1 MEEITASP
9 IVVPLLFLLRCV
21 LPLGILILI
30 SYLLR
35 KGGWIVGVNNHKQEK
50 NSEGNATS
58 GGNPY
63 V

>member
-1 MEEITASP
+1 MEEISASP
-9 IVVPLLFLLRCV
+9 IIVPLLFLLRCA
-21 LPLGILILI
+21 LPLAVLILI

-35 KGGWIVGVNNHKQEK
+35 KGGWIIGANHKQEE

-58 GGNPY
+58 GGNTY

>member
-21 LPLGILILI
+21 LPLAVMLAI

-35 KGGWIVGVNNHKQEK
+35 KGGWIAGSEPTIENN
-50 NSEGNATS
+50 A
-58 GGNPY
+58 GGSAAQGGSKHG
-63 V
+63 

>member
-21 LPLGILILI
+21 LPVTVMFAI

-35 KGGWIVGVNNHKQEK
+35 KGGWIVGSNQSMENY
-50 NSEGNATS
+50 S
-58 GGNPY
+58 GGNSASGGGPH